1 VCGRARLGNPARTDG
16 IEEEPSMTQTA
27 PTTTDWSG
35 RATRTLDTLLE
46 RRSEVVD
53 VRSAEHR
60 DREDDALQRFVVAAV
75 AMDEVWTEGAQQ
87 VQELEQQA
95 ERIRDDV
102 RDRTTVLE
110 IEQARAIMD
119 LLRIRPAEELAV
131 LLDSSIEQVRE
142 LVRDA
147 QVTLSVPQPRDS
159 LRE

>member
-1 VCGRARLGNPARTDG
+1 MA
-16 IEEEPSMTQTA
+16 QTA

-46 RRSEVVD
+46 RRSEVAEVP
-53 VRSAEHR
+53 SAEQR

-75 AMDEVWTEGAQQ
+75 AMDEVWTEGARQ
-87 VQELEQQA
+87 VEELEQRA

-102 RDRTTVLE
+102 RDRTAVLE
-110 IEQARAIMD
+110 TEQARAITD
-119 LLRIRPAEELAV
+119 LLRMRSVEELAV
-131 LLDSSIEQVRE
+131 LLGSSVDQVRE

-159 LRE
+159 LPA